1 MKATISRLFVAG
13 ALALVLPLP
22 AATAEEGK
30 PPSMHNLMERLDDA
44 YRGFR
49 RETDPAKALP
59 LVREAQSAFLQSMAL
74 LPPMVEKMPAG
85 ADKDKAVATY
95 RNMMAASYLT
105 LTRIELAYL
114 EGDMEA
120 VTTLVT
126 ELRDARKAGHEKFM
140 EEE

>member
-13 ALALVLPLP
+13 ALALVLPAP
-22 AATAEEGK
+22 VASAEEGK
-30 PPSMHNLMERLDDA
+30 APTMHSLMEKLDDA

-59 LVREAQSAFLQSMAL
+59 LVREAQDAFLKSMAFV
-74 LPPMVEKMPAG
+74 PPMVEKMPAG
-85 ADKDKAVATY
+85 PAKDKAVATY

-105 LTRIELAYL
+105 LTKIELAYI
-114 EGDMEA
+114 EGDIEA
-120 VTTLVT
+120 VTQLVT

-140 EEE
+140 EE